1 MEQIQGLLADGAN
14 ITGIGAQAHLGPN
27 SINIEKVE
35 KALDT
40 LWNTFGIPIWI
51 TEFDWTDGHNS
62 NDNHAKHATAV
73 CYTSPQYT
81 LINET
86 HTVR

>member
-51 TEFDWTDGHNS
+51 TEFDWTNGHNS
-62 NDNHAKHATAV
+62 NDNHAQHATELEKFYKLLLRYILV
-73 CYTSPQYT
+73 Y
-81 LINET
+81 IN
-86 HTVR
+86 

>member
-1 MEQIQGLLADGAN
+1 MGGKIRYVEQIQGLLADGAN

-35 KALDT
+35 KALDL

-62 NDNHAKHATAV
+62 NDNHAKHATELENF
-73 CYTSPQYT
+73 YR
-81 LINET
+81 LLL
-86 HTVR
+86 R